1 MRVRWTIEPLVDWG
15 MGCERNATALFL
27 RMRSAGVNFGRVL
40 TLGRQNVHLDLD
52 EYNRALKRLGLPKTA
67 SLPTYADEL
76 LLAMGAESVDSMDAS
91 GYEDASLTHDL
102 NRMIPADWN
111 ERFDLVF
118 DGGTLEHVF
127 DFPTAI
133 KNCMRMIRPGGRF
146 VSVTIPNNWCGHG
159 FYQFSPELFFRV
171 FSEENGFSIQE
182 MYVAEL
188 DGAAFAVKDPA
199 TVNARVELC
208 NTRPVYMLIHARRES
223 VCEIFASSPQQS
235 DYVVDW
241 GAGQRDAPKSVAPWK
256 NFPGIRQLRKI
267 RRRQL
272 AARAIRRRSLD
283 NRSFYAPVDLS
294 F

>member
-1 MRVRWTIEPLVDWG
+1 
-15 MGCERNATALFL
+15 MGIERNAAALL
-27 RMRSAGVNFGRVL
+27 LKMRSGGVKFGRVL
-40 TLGRQNVHLDLD
+40 TLGRQNIHLELD
-52 EYNRALKRLGLPKTA
+52 EYQRALKRLGRPPA
-67 SLPTYADEL
+67 AALPTYADEL

-91 GYEDASLTHDL
+91 GYEEATLTHDL
-102 NRMIPADWN
+102 NRVTPADWN
-111 ERFDLVF
+111 ERFDMVF

-133 KNCMRMIRPGGRF
+133 KNCMRMVRPGGRF

-171 FSEENGFSIQE
+171 FSADNGFSIQE

-188 DGAAFAVKDPA
+188 DGAAYAVKDPA
-199 TVNARVELC
+199 TVGGRVELC
-208 NTRPVYMLIHARRES
+208 NTRPVYLLVHARREA
-223 VCEIFASSPQQS
+223 VREILARTPQQS
-235 DYVVDW
+235 DYVVEWDSR
-241 GAGQRDAPKSVAPWK
+241 QQQAPKAVAPWK
-256 NFPGIRQLRKI
+256 RYPGIRQLRDL

-283 NRSFYAPVDLS
+283 NRKVFTPVDLS

>member
-1 MRVRWTIEPLVDWG
+1 
-15 MGCERNATALFL
+15 MGIERNAAALL
-27 RMRSAGVNFGRVL
+27 LKMRSGGVKFGRVL
-40 TLGRQNVHLDLD
+40 TLGRQNIHLELD
-52 EYNRALKRLGLPKTA
+52 EYQRALKQLGRSPA
-67 SLPTYADEL
+67 VALPTYADEL

-91 GYEDASLTHDL
+91 GYEEATLTHDL
-102 NRMIPADWN
+102 NRATPADWN

-133 KNCMRMIRPGGRF
+133 KNCMRMVRPGGRF

-171 FSEENGFSIQE
+171 FSADNGFSIQE

-188 DGAAFAVKDPA
+188 DGAAYAVKDPA
-199 TVNARVELC
+199 TVGGRVELC
-208 NTRPVYMLIHARRES
+208 NTRPVYLLVHARREA
-223 VCEIFASSPQQS
+223 VREIFARTPQQS
-235 DYVVDW
+235 DYVVEWDSR
-241 GAGQRDAPKSVAPWK
+241 QQQTPKQVPPWK
-256 NFPGIRQLRKI
+256 SYPGIRQLRNL

-272 AARAIRRRSLD
+272 AARAIRRRSLE
-283 NRSFYAPVDLS
+283 NRKVFTPVDLS